1 MDWESILPSMVT
13 CKLLFFVMFCT
24 KLILIIYAEKLTP
37 IIEKVWLTL
46 FIETE
51 MFEVVSCCD
60 KGSENTII
68 AKSLA
73 FTDRVAVK

>member
-1 MDWESILPSMVT
+1 
-13 CKLLFFVMFCT
+13 
-24 KLILIIYAEKLTP
+24 
-37 IIEKVWLTL
+37 
-46 FIETE
+46 